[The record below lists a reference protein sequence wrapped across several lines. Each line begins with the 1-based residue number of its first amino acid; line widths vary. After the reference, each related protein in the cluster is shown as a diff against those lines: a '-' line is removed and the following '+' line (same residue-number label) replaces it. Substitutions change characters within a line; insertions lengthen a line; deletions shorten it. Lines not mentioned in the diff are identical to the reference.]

1 MKTSRYTPGTRVR
14 IRAGSFPMDAALLD
28 RAGLILE
35 IDEYRPRR
43 YGVVL
48 DGETEVR
55 DFTEEELE
63 PVEDVKT
70 EDHMGD
76 AGPGIGPKNA

>member
-14 IRAGSFPMDAALLD
+14 IQQGAFPMNAALLD
-28 RAGLILE
+28 REGLIVE
-35 IDEYRPRR
+35 IDEYRPQR

-48 DGETEVR
+48 DDETEIR
-55 DFTEEELE
+55 EFAEDELDPLDRAKTTE
-63 PVEDVKT
+63 
-70 EDHMGD
+70 HMGD